1 MALHLALPLH
11 LVVAL
16 KHWVCSLKKKALNVK
31 QALRVGT
38 TRRHFKQPLKL
49 KAYGLKILMVMRFLT
64 KSNKKQSTPL
74 KPN

>member
-1 MALHLALPLH
+1 
-11 LVVAL
+11 L
-16 KHWVCSLKKKALNVK
+16 KNKALNVK
-31 QALRVGT
+31 QALRVGI

-74 KPN
+74 KLN